1 MSTPDTLAN
10 LAARL
15 TPADRE
21 SYAALISY
29 RDSLP
34 PGDEFARLMEL
45 VGLLSLLGQRIP
57 DAAVE
62 LLTELRSQTKTAA
75 AFHSQI
81 TERLAGLPGEIAKGV
96 DAAEIVLTV
105 SEGIRQQIEETAL
118 ENTATLLRESAKEIN
133 ALSFLI
139 SDEIKPVAQEYTS
152 MAATISGELDKLTAA
167 SRQLQNQNAH
177 LLGEQPLNSW
187 IWQGMFIAVMFLM
200 GCFCGIVFEKNQ
212 TAAALTRMSSQIDRI
227 QVPAVAAVAPPPKKS
242 AKR

>member
-1 MSTPDTLAN
+1 MSAPASWAN

-21 SYAALISY
+21 SYAELISY

-62 LLTELRSQTKTAA
+62 LLAELRSQTKNAA

-81 TERLAGLPGEIAKGV
+81 GERLAGLPREIAKGI
-96 DAAEIVLTV
+96 DAGEMVLKL
-105 SEGIRQQIEETAL
+105 SDAFRQQIEMTAL
-118 ENTATLLRESAKEIN
+118 ENTATLLRASATDIN
-133 ALSFLI
+133 ALACLI
-139 SDEIKPVAQEYTS
+139 SDAVNPVTQEYTGL
-152 MAATISGELDKLTAA
+152 AAAISGELGKLTAA
-167 SRQLQNQNAH
+167 SRQLQSHNAQ
-177 LLGEQPLNSW
+177 LLGEQPLNYW
-187 IWQGMFIAVMFLM
+187 IWQGIFIAVMFLM
-200 GCFCGIVFEKNQ
+200 GGLCVFEKNQ
-212 TAAALTRMSSQIDRI
+212 TGDALAGMSSQIYRM
-227 QVPAVAAVAPPPKKS
+227 QAPAVATVAPPPRKS

>member
-1 MSTPDTLAN
+1 
-10 LAARL
+10 
-15 TPADRE
+15 
-21 SYAALISY
+21 
-29 RDSLP
+29 
-34 PGDEFARLMEL
+34 MEL

-62 LLTELRSQTKTAA
+62 LLTELRSQTKIAA

-81 TERLAGLPGEIAKGV
+81 DERLAGLPGEIAKGV
-96 DAAEIVLTV
+96 DAGEMVLTLND
-105 SEGIRQQIEETAL
+105 SFRQQIEATAL
-118 ENTATLLRESAKEIN
+118 ENTATLLRESAKDIN
-133 ALSFLI
+133 ALSSLI
-139 SDEIKPVAQEYTS
+139 SDEIKPVTQEYTS

-167 SRQLQNQNAH
+167 SRQLQNQNAQ

-212 TAAALTRMSSQIDRI
+212 TAAVLAGMNLQIDRI
-227 QVPAVAAVAPPPKKS
+227 QAAAVSAAVPPPKKS

>member
-1 MSTPDTLAN
+1 MSTPDSLAN

-15 TPADRE
+15 TPGDRE

-62 LLTELRSQTKTAA
+62 LLTELRSQTKTAT

-81 TERLAGLPGEIAKGV
+81 GERLAALPGEIAKGV
-96 DAAEIVLTV
+96 DAGEMVLTL
-105 SEGIRQQIEETAL
+105 SDSFRQQIEATAL
-118 ENTATLLRESAKEIN
+118 VNTATLLRASAKDIN
-133 ALSFLI
+133 DLSCLI
-139 SDEIKPVAQEYTS
+139 SDAIKPVTQEYTV

-177 LLGEQPLNSW
+177 LLGDQPLNSW
-187 IWQGMFIAVMFLM
+187 VWQGMFIAVMFLM

-212 TAAALTRMSSQIDRI
+212 TAAVLARMSLQIDRI
-227 QVPAVAAVAPPPKKS
+227 QVAAVSAVAPPPKKS

>member
-1 MSTPDTLAN
+1 MSTPDSLAN

-15 TPADRE
+15 TPGDRE

-34 PGDEFARLMEL
+34 PGDEFARVMEL

-81 TERLAGLPGEIAKGV
+81 GERLAGLPGEIAKGV
-96 DAAEIVLTV
+96 DSAEIVLTV
-105 SEGIRQQIEETAL
+105 SEGIRQQIEATAL
-118 ENTATLLRESAKEIN
+118 ENTATLLHASAKEIN
-133 ALSFLI
+133 ALSCLI
-139 SDEIKPVAQEYTS
+139 SDAIKPVTQEYTG

-167 SRQLQNQNAH
+167 SRQLQNQNAQ
-177 LLGEQPLNSW
+177 LLREQPLNSW
-187 IWQGMFIAVMFLM
+187 IWQGTFIAVMFLM
-200 GCFCGIVFEKNQ
+200 GGLCGIVFEKNQ
-212 TAAALTRMSSQIDRI
+212 TAAVLARISSQIDRI
-227 QVPAVAAVAPPPKKS
+227 QVAAIAAATPPPKKS
-242 AKR
+242 SKR